1 MSKKKSIEEINEKIR
16 NGKAVVLTAEQVSAM
31 GKEMTPAEI
40 ARKVDVVT
48 TATFGP
54 MCSSGAFINFGHTSP
69 PMRMEKLTLNNVPAY
84 GGVAA
89 VDAYIGATE
98 TAMPHDT
105 YGGAHVIEDLIS
117 GKDVLLQASA
127 KGTDCYPR
135 TEIKTMIN
143 KTSINEFIMFNPRN
157 AYQNYNVAV
166 NSTSK
171 LKSTYMGILLPA
183 FGNANFSTSG
193 ELSPLLN
200 DPELRTIGI
209 GTRIFLGGTTGYVA
223 WNGTQFNT
231 GKPINDHGVPVGNA
245 ATLALVGDAKQM
257 NTQFI
262 KAAYFEKYGV
272 TMFVGIGI
280 PIPVLDEDMAGRLSI
295 RNSQIETNIV
305 DYGSGNFEILGRIDY
320 ETLFSGEIVLNG
332 RKIRTAPLSSV
343 KVAREIADLLKKEI
357 SEGRFLLTEPVAH
370 FPKTKGLNKL
380 EIKL

>member
-1 MSKKKSIEEINEKIR
+1 MSEKRSIEEINEKIR

-31 GKEMTPAEI
+31 GKEMTPAQI
-40 ARKVDVVT
+40 TRKVDVVT

-54 MCSSGAFINFGHTSP
+54 MCSSGAFINFGHTTP
-69 PMRMEKLTLNNVPAY
+69 PMRMEKLTLNNVPTY

-105 YGGAHVIEDLIS
+105 YGGAHVIEDLIA
-117 GKDVLLQASA
+117 GKDILLQASA

-135 TEIKTMIN
+135 TEIKTLIN
-143 KTSINEFIMFNPRN
+143 KNSINEFIMFNPRN

-171 LKSTYMGILLPA
+171 LKFTYMGTLLPA

-193 ELSPLLN
+193 ELSPLIN

-209 GTRIFLGGTTGYVA
+209 GTRIFLGGATGYVA

-231 GKPINDHGVPVGNA
+231 GKPLNDYGVPVGNA
-245 ATLALVGDAKQM
+245 ATLALIGDAKQM

-262 KAAYFEKYGV
+262 KAAHFEKYGV

-280 PIPVLDEDMAGRLSI
+280 PVPVIDEEIAMRVTI
-295 RNSQIETNIV
+295 RNSQIETNII
-305 DYGSGNFEILGRIDY
+305 DYGSGKFEILGRIDY
-320 ETLFSGEIVLNG
+320 ESLFSGEIALSG
-332 RKIRTAPLSSV
+332 KKIRTAPLSSV
-343 KVAREIADLLKKEI
+343 KVAREIAELLKNEI
-357 SEGRFLLTEPVAH
+357 AEGRFFITEPVAL
-370 FPKTKGLNKL
+370 FPKTTGLNNL
-380 EIKL
+380 EIRL

>member
-1 MSKKKSIEEINEKIR
+1 MSEKRSIEEINEKIR

-31 GKEMTPAEI
+31 GKEMTPAQI
-40 ARKVDVVT
+40 TRKVDVVT

-54 MCSSGAFINFGHTSP
+54 MCSSGAFINFGHTTP
-69 PMRMEKLTLNNVPAY
+69 PMRMEKLTLNNVPTY

-105 YGGAHVIEDLIS
+105 YGGAHVIEDLIA
-117 GKDVLLQASA
+117 GKDILLQASA

-135 TEIKTMIN
+135 TEIKTLIN
-143 KTSINEFIMFNPRN
+143 KNSINEFIMFNPRN

-171 LKSTYMGILLPA
+171 LKFTYMGTLLPA

-193 ELSPLLN
+193 ELSPLIN

-209 GTRIFLGGTTGYVA
+209 GTRIFMGGATGYVA

-231 GKPINDHGVPVGNA
+231 GKPLNDYGVPVGNA
-245 ATLALVGDAKQM
+245 ATLALIGDAKQM

-262 KAAYFEKYGV
+262 KAAHFEKYGV

-280 PIPVLDEDMAGRLSI
+280 PVPVIDEEIAMRVTI
-295 RNSQIETNIV
+295 RNSQIETNII
-305 DYGSGNFEILGRIDY
+305 DYGSGKFEILGRIDY
-320 ETLFSGEIVLNG
+320 ESLFSGEIALSG
-332 RKIRTAPLSSV
+332 KKIRTAPLSSV
-343 KVAREIADLLKKEI
+343 KVAREIAELLKNEI
-357 SEGRFLLTEPVAH
+357 AEGRFFITEPVAF
-370 FPKTKGLNKL
+370 FPKTTGLNNL
-380 EIKL
+380 EIRL